1 MNNQRR
7 KRIEEIA
14 ERLDLIHDELYDLA
28 QEEDEARENTP
39 ESLQETER
47 YRASEDASNALET
60 AADLINDALE
70 ELSAI
75 E

>member
-1 MNNQRR
+1 MNKQRR
-7 KRIEEIA
+7 QRIKEIA
-14 ERLDLIHDELYDLA
+14 EQLDALHDELYDLA
-28 QEEDEARENTP
+28 QEEDEAREAMP
-39 ESLQETER
+39 ESFWGTER
-47 YRASEDASNALET
+47 YEISEEASNALET